1 MLTPAVLQRVDLMA
15 VFDKA
20 CLGIEPARGLVL
32 GDDGELKLLDMAG
45 RVRHG
50 GIDKAFADAVL
61 AGFMPHIHAPD
72 HGLVTQL
79 GFGMRAQS
87 DDADQPLR
95 KDCAE
100 DPRLRDQLL
109 ETVERPVSL
118 ILECRGERFRMATQT
133 FETDIPVSQGIGAT
147 E

>member
-1 MLTPAVLQRVDLMA
+1 MVTPAVLQRVDLMA

-20 CLGIEPARGLVL
+20 CLGVEPARGFVL

-45 RVRHG
+45 HMRHG
-50 GIDKAFADAVL
+50 GIDETFADAVL
-61 AGFMPHIHAPD
+61 AGFTPHIHAPD
-72 HGLVTQL
+72 HGLVAQL
-79 GFGMRAQS
+79 DFGMRTQP
-87 DDADQPLR
+87 DDADQLLR
-95 KDCAE
+95 EHCAE
-100 DPRLRDQLL
+100 DSGLRDQLL
-109 ETVERPVSL
+109 ETVQRSVSL